1 MGEVRGF
8 LSYQRADPEKQ
19 PVAQRIGHS
28 REFTSR
34 LSDEKLREQGARC
47 MDCGVPFCSKGC
59 PLGNNIPDWN
69 HLASEKNE
77 QLALEALLAT
87 NNFPE
92 FTGRVCPAPCESAC
106 VLGINED
113 PVSIEAIEMSL
124 ADKGFELGWIR
135 PQIPR
140 TRSGFRVAIVG
151 SGPAGLAAAQQLNRM
166 GHTVVVFERSERAG
180 GLLTF
185 GIPDFKLDKDKVARR
200 IKLLEQEEIVFR
212 CGVNVGRDI
221 SLAELREQFDA
232 VLLACG
238 AEKARDLNIAGR
250 DANGVMLAM
259 QFLADANRRLSSPHT
274 STTENHPAAGK
285 DVVVIGGGDT
295 GSDCIGTAR
304 RQGARNIVQFEIM
317 PQPANLTRFPRRN
330 QRPAS
335 TPWPHWPL
343 MLRTSSSH
351 EEGCE
356 RVFALESVRFET
368 DADGRLNALVT
379 REVCVSKDELG
390 HTRLEPIAGSE
401 KTWPCQLALIAI
413 GFSGVDS
420 DGMISEGMLRLTER
434 GTVQAAEENFMT
446 NVEGVFAAGD
456 VRRGQSLVVWAI
468 AEGRKAANSIESYLR
483 SKDQLR
489 RPCAESSQADARG

>member
-8 LSYQRADPEKQ
+8 LTYQRADPQKQ
-19 PVAQRIGHS
+19 PVNERIGHS
-28 REFTSR
+28 GEFISR
-34 LSDEKLREQGARC
+34 LSDDKLREQGARC
-47 MDCGVPFCSKGC
+47 MDCGVPFCSRGC

-77 QLALEALLAT
+77 RLALEALLAT

-92 FTGRVCPAPCESAC
+92 FTGRICPAPCEAAC

-124 ADKGFELGWIR
+124 ADKGFEMGWIQPQK
-135 PQIPR
+135 PQI
-140 TRSGFRVAIVG
+140 RSGFRVAIVG
-151 SGPAGLAAAQQLNRM
+151 SGPAGLAAAQQLNRQ
-166 GHTVVVFERSERAG
+166 GHSVVVFEKSERAG

-185 GIPDFKLDKDKVARR
+185 GIPDFKLEKDKVARR
-200 IKLLEQEEIVFR
+200 ISLLEQEEISFR
-212 CGVNVGRDI
+212 CGVNVGQDI
-221 SLAELREQFDA
+221 SLNELRQQFDA

-259 QFLADANRRLSSPHT
+259 KFLADANRRVSSAT
-274 STTENHPAAGK
+274 AGSTENLPATGK
-285 DVVVIGGGDT
+285 DVIVIGGGDT

-304 RQGARNIVQFEIM
+304 RQGARKIVQFEIM
-317 PQPANLTRFPRRN
+317 PQPANLSRFPRRD
-330 QRPAS
+330 QRPSS

-368 DADGRLNALVT
+368 DKDGRLSALVT
-379 REVCVSKDELG
+379 REISVSTDELG
-390 HTRLEPIAGSE
+390 QTQWKPVAGSE

-413 GFSGVDS
+413 GFSGAQS
-420 DGMISEGMLRLTER
+420 DGLISEGMLKLTER
-434 GTVQAAEENFMT
+434 GTVQATEVNFLT
-446 NVEGVFAAGD
+446 NIEGVFAAGD

-468 AEGRKAANSIESYLR
+468 AEGRKAAKSIDSYLQG
-483 SKDQLR
+483 KKQLTKL
-489 RPCAESSQADARG
+489 CADSTQGAARG

>member
-1 MGEVRGF
+1 MGEVKGF
-8 LSYQRADPEKQ
+8 MTYQRADPDKQ
-19 PVAQRIGHS
+19 PVAQRIIHS
-28 REFTSR
+28 REFTAR
-34 LSDEKLREQGARC
+34 LSDETLREQGARC

-77 QLALEALLAT
+77 RLALESLLAT

-92 FTGRVCPAPCESAC
+92 FTGRVCPAPCESSC

-124 ADKGFELGWIR
+124 ADKGFEMGWIQAQK
-135 PQIPR
+135 PHA
-140 TRSGFRVAIVG
+140 RSGFRVAIVG
-151 SGPAGLAAAQQLNRM
+151 SGPAGLAAAQQLNRQ
-166 GHTVVVFERSERAG
+166 GHSVVVFEKSERAG

-185 GIPDFKLDKDKVARR
+185 GIPDFKLEKDKVARR

-212 CGVNVGRDI
+212 CGVNIGRDI
-221 SLAELREQFDA
+221 SLAELRKQFDA

-238 AEKARDLNIAGR
+238 AEKARDLKIAGR
-250 DANGVMLAM
+250 DAHGVMLAM
-259 QFLADANRRLSSPHT
+259 QFLADANRHLSSPNPI
-274 STTENHPAAGK
+274 STEQLSAAGK

-304 RQGARNIVQFEIM
+304 RQGARKIVQFEIM
-317 PQPANLTRFPRRN
+317 PQPPDLTRFPRRD

-335 TPWPHWPL
+335 TPWPYWPL

-356 RVFALESVRFET
+356 RVFALESVRFEA
-368 DADGRLNALVT
+368 DADGRLSALVT
-379 REVCVSKDELG
+379 RKISLSKDDLG
-390 HTRLEPIAGSE
+390 NTRIEPVAGSE
-401 KTWPCQLALIAI
+401 KRWPCQLALIAI
-413 GFSGVDS
+413 GFSGVQIDRLN
-420 DGMISEGMLRLTER
+420 SEGILRLNDR
-434 GTVQAAEENFMT
+434 GSVQATEENFMT

-456 VRRGQSLVVWAI
+456 MRRGQSLVVWAI
-468 AEGRKAANSIESYLR
+468 AEGRRAAQSIGLYLEQ
-483 SKDQLR
+483 KTQLR
-489 RPCAESSQADARG
+489 KPCVESSQADAHG